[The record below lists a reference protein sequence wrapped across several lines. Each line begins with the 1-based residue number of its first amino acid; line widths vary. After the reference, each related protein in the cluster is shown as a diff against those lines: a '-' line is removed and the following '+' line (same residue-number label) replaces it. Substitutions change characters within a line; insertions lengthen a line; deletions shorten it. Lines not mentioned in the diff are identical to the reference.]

1 MIEPVITRQ
10 TGDHVRR
17 NILGLCILFVS
28 LLGGISGAQD
38 GLNLPTELYILRN
51 EGIVDRYGLGAAGV
65 QPVTPEDQ
73 IVLDFRVAPDGNWL
87 AYRTQDALY
96 AVQMYGNETTRLLD
110 TETASLPP
118 IRGRGET
125 IAWSPDSTA
134 IAYTTLTGAR
144 VQFIDGSSVE
154 LTQPDLQNI
163 VWSPDG
169 RYLAAGADQNIWWIF
184 RRDDRQLNLTAAIPQ
199 AAGTAWLDGARLL
212 FAPPEGGLTLMDL
225 ANANAQTPI
234 LDTFQTYRLPY
245 VRSDGTIL
253 VFATDETAEPVTGRL
268 LRVRLTD
275 AGVTVEEAGA
285 AEVEMSGLRW
295 SPGGDLMVAFQGGV
309 LALVNPVTG
318 EGFNLP
324 ISSVS
329 AYGWGPTYPPALEG
343 IAAGES
349 GYFIAPG
356 PTGIDQVWHMSED
369 GTRPTAVT
377 SAVLPVVDYYVALD
391 ESLLVYVSDERLWL
405 QSLTGADS
413 EPQELV
419 LLGAAQ
425 DTAPS
430 LDAGATTVYF
440 RDEQAENGIYRLSL
454 TEAGAVPEL
463 MIPDTPEVT
472 YHRPQTGSGVNAVLV
487 ETLETSG
494 DRGFVVYDPV
504 ANERLVFI
512 RYANAASPDYGDPAW
527 FAGSEVVFAGVY
539 PRDNVPTLGFH
550 TLDVNNIDAGITTL
564 LPLIEEL
571 RLLDFVRQPDNSVRA
586 LVRLREPGQVV
597 VLDVPIDGS
606 TPQTV
611 ANAGY
616 VFQPQLSPQRD
627 TLIGLTHPGGSLVL
641 FDIESGE
648 RTRLAGFP
656 SVADFIWR

>member
-1 MIEPVITRQ
+1 M
-10 TGDHVRR
+10 RR
-17 NILGLCILFVS
+17 GILGFCILFIV
-28 LLGGISGAQD
+28 LMGGLTAAQD

-65 QPVTPEDQ
+65 QSVTPEDQ

-96 AVQMYGNETTRLLD
+96 AVQMYGEATTRLLD

-125 IAWSPDSTA
+125 IAWSPDSSA

-144 VQFIDGSSVE
+144 VQFIDGGSVE
-154 LTQPDLQNI
+154 LTQPDLQNL

-184 RRDDRQLNLTAAIPQ
+184 RRDDRQLNLTSAIPQ
-199 AAGTAWLDGARLL
+199 AAGTAWLDGSRLL

-225 ANANAQTPI
+225 ASANAQTPI

-253 VFATDETAEPVTGRL
+253 VFVTDETAEPVTGRL
-268 LRVRLTD
+268 LRVGLSD

-285 AEVEMSGLRW
+285 ADVEMSGLRW
-295 SPGGDLMVAFQGGV
+295 SPGGDLIIVFQGGV

-324 ISSVS
+324 IGSVS
-329 AYGWGPTYPPALEG
+329 AYGWGPTYPPSREG
-343 IAAGES
+343 IAAGEP

-356 PTGIDQVWHMSED
+356 PTGIEQVWHMSAD
-369 GTRPTAVT
+369 GSRPTAVT
-377 SAVLPVVDYYVALD
+377 SAEVPVVAYDVARD
-391 ESLLVYVSDERLWL
+391 ERLLVYVSDDRLWL
-405 QSLTGADS
+405 QSLTDADS
-413 EPQELV
+413 EPQELA
-419 LLGAAQ
+419 LLGAAE
-425 DTAPS
+425 DAAPS

-454 TEAGAVPEL
+454 ADSGAVPEL
-463 MIPDTPEVT
+463 MIPDTPEVI
-472 YHRPQTGSGVNAVLV
+472 YQRPQAGSGVNAVLV
-487 ETLETSG
+487 ETLESSG
-494 DRGFVVYDPV
+494 DRGFVVYDPT
-504 ANERLVFI
+504 ANERLAFI

-539 PRDNVPTLGFH
+539 PRNNVPTLGFH
-550 TLDVNNIDAGITTL
+550 TLDVNNIDAGIATL
-564 LPLIEEL
+564 LPLTEEL
-571 RLLDFVRQPDNSVRA
+571 RMLDFVRQPDGTVRV
-586 LVRLREPGQVV
+586 LVRFREPGQVF
-597 VLDVPIDGS
+597 VLDVPLDGS
-606 TPQTV
+606 APQTV

-616 VFQPQLSPQRD
+616 IIEPQLSPQRD
-627 TLIGLTHPGGSLVL
+627 TLIGLTHPGGSLVS
-641 FDIESGE
+641 FDIASSA
-648 RTRLAGFP
+648 RVRLAGFP
-656 SVADFIWR
+656 SVADFVWR